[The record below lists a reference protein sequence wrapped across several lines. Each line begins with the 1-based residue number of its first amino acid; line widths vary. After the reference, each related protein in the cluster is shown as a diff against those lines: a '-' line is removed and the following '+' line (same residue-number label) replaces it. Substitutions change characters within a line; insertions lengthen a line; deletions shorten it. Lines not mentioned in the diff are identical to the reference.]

1 MRLNSPLRRLRVAL
15 AAAAVGAACLAALA
29 AFAQEEACAPPT
41 VVDTAPPPLPDYDQP
56 PVPGPGYMWSPGY
69 WSWDTDESD
78 YYWVPGTWALPP
90 RPGLLWTPGYWAW
103 TAGSFFFHPG
113 YWGDHV
119 GFYGGV
125 PYGYGY
131 TGDGYV
137 GGRWDR
143 GVFVYNRAVNNVA
156 GVPARNLYEEKVT
169 VNRTLN
175 NISYNGGKGGIE
187 ARPTADDKGF
197 AKERHFAPTTLQ
209 REHLQA
215 ASKDTS
221 LFEKSNKGAPPI
233 GATPRPKEFKGPGV
247 APARATTQAQP
258 NAPATDGNKPA
269 VEEKKLEE
277 KKQPAESKPAIE
289 EKKPV
294 SGGSG
299 QGVEKPAVEEKEKKT
314 PPKATIEEK
323 KPLTPQKT
331 IEEKKP
337 AIEER
342 KPAIEEKKPAIE
354 EKKPAIEEKK
364 PAIEEKKPVTE
375 EKRPEAP
382 KPEPKAQVEKPAAQT
397 PPPAPAAHAPPPAAA
412 HPPSKPEEKKKPQ
425 P

>member
-1 MRLNSPLRRLRVAL
+1 MRLNSPLHRLRVAL
-15 AAAAVGAACLAALA
+15 AAAAVGAACLAAA
-29 AFAQEEACAPPT
+29 PAFAQEEACAPPT
-41 VVDTAPPPLPDYDQP
+41 VVDTPPPALPDYDQP
-56 PVPGPGYMWSPGY
+56 PVPGPGYIWSPGY
-69 WSWDTDESD
+69 WSWDSDESD
-78 YYWVPGTWALPP
+78 YYWVPGTWAIPP

-103 TAGSFFFHPG
+103 TAGSFLFHAG

-125 PYGYGY
+125 PYGYA
-131 TGDGYV
+131 
-137 GGRWDR
+137 
-143 GVFVYNRAVNNVA
+143 YNRAVNNVA
-156 GVPARNLYEEKVT
+156 GVPVRNVYEERVT

-175 NISYNGGKGGIE
+175 NVSYNGGKGGIE
-187 ARPTADDKGF
+187 ARPTADDRAI

-209 REHLQA
+209 REHVQA

-258 NAPATDGNKPA
+258 NAPATEGNKPA
-269 VEEKKLEE
+269 VEEKKIEEKKTEE

-289 EKKPV
+289 EKKPANA
-294 SGGSG
+294 GSG
-299 QGVEKPAVEEKEKKT
+299 QGVEKPAVQEKEKKT

-323 KPLTPQKT
+323 KQLTPQKT

-337 AIEER
+337 S
-342 KPAIEEKKPAIE
+342 IEEKKPAIE
-354 EKKPAIEEKK
+354 EKKPAVEGKK
-364 PAIEEKKPVTE
+364 PAIEERKPVIE

-382 KPEPKAQVEKPAAQT
+382 KPEPKAQMEKPAAQA

-412 HPPSKPEEKKKPQ
+412 HPPGKPEEKKKPQ